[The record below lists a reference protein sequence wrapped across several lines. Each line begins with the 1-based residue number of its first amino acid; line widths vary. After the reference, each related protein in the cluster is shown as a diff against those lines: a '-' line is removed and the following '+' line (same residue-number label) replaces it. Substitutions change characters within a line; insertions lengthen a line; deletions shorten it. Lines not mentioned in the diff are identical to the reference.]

1 MTEPLLFRSPRRT
14 EASGIRTRYS
24 DKRERFARM
33 PERALFLPDG
43 WGPYEHGESHP
54 TGGKYD
60 KELPATVPIPMFL
73 RSSGLSSC
81 PTTDGTECT
90 APPRAGTTRTRN
102 PCSETIACRNDGR
115 PSQTPDSRCPSVP
128 PFSAFGSS
136 RTPGFPSP
144 TSAGQPP
151 VAANRA
157 AFHTETRTLAVF
169 PLFSSGKTGDG
180 LPRSIPSNCPARHG
194 NRHIARKPECRTN
207 GTRSAYR
214 SKRFS
219 FAIGR
224 DDETI
229 ACGNRAKGSRNFYG

>member
-1 MTEPLLFRSPRRT
+1 M
-14 EASGIRTRYS
+14 RTRYS
-24 DKRERFARM
+24 DGHERSARM
-33 PERALFLPDG
+33 PERDPSLSNGRHTKPHKKRRESLDG
-43 WGPYEHGESHP
+43 KRYGREP
-54 TGGKYD
+54 
-60 KELPATVPIPMFL
+60 PATV
-73 RSSGLSSC
+73 SY
-81 PTTDGTECT
+81 TDVPAQVRAFVLPDNRRTGTC
-90 APPRAGTTRTRN
+90 GTTASGNDRAPDPDLKTTAHR
-102 PCSETIACRNDGR
+102 SDGR
-115 PSQTPDSRCPSVP
+115 PSKTPDRRSRPGA

-136 RTPGFPSP
+136 RTPGFSSP
-144 TSAGQPP
+144 TSASQPP
-151 VAANRA
+151 VATNRA
-157 AFHTETRTLAVF
+157 AFHTETRTQAVF

-180 LPRSIPSNCPARHG
+180 FPRSIPSNCPARHG

>member
-24 DKRERFARM
+24 QERERFARM
-33 PERALFLPDG
+33 PERALFLPDRR
-43 WGPYEHGESHP
+43 GPYENGESHP

-136 RTPGFPSP
+136 RTSGLSFR
-144 TSAGQPP
+144 
-151 VAANRA
+151 RA
-157 AFHTETRTLAVF
+157 WTDRLLQRIEPLDFSLRNVRRRRCSSS
-169 PLFSSGKTGDG
+169 LFSGKRGDG
-180 LPRSIPSNCPARHG
+180 FFPNPSL
-194 NRHIARKPECRTN
+194 IAR
-207 GTRSAYR
+207 
-214 SKRFS
+214 
-219 FAIGR
+219 
-224 DDETI
+224 
-229 ACGNRAKGSRNFYG
+229 